1 MDTNFITAILESAFY
16 TGIGFFI
23 GVLIA
28 KIYLKIK
35 EKSIGRKSSTDFE
48 KKVRA
53 KFKIT

>member
-35 EKSIGRKSSTDFE
+35 EKSKC
-48 KKVRA
+48 
-53 KFKIT
+53 